1 MKSSKYLNLWAI
13 AVVAAVLL
21 TAPGA
26 SAEDPGTTL
35 DADAGPAPADKVE
48 PADREAQL
56 RASLSGMLNQSS
68 DGLVEVVEPDG
79 GVTVDLQG
87 RFSHVVLSRSNADGT
102 HEIACT
108 DNLEDAIAFLTFKNL
123 VPEQSTTQEIA
134 AE

>member
-1 MKSSKYLNLWAI
+1 MKSSNYLNLWVI

-56 RASLSGMLNQSS
+56 RASLSEMLSRSS
-68 DGLVEVVEPDG
+68 EGLVEVVEPDG

-87 RFSHVVLSRSNADGT
+87 RFSHVALARFNADGT
-102 HEIACT
+102 HEIVCT
-108 DNLEDAIAFLTFKNL
+108 DDLEDAIAFLTSENPA
-123 VPEQSTTQEIA
+123 PEQSTTQEIA